1 MKQDWK
7 IRQEIYHRLHTDYT
21 DDLNKVKISECP
33 GSQTLDYAIEYFTN
47 DKLGWVYPAKSY
59 VVGICYALWLTKDF
73 GGNFWEYLNDPDLLY
88 RNDPYFVPY
97 DEDRKTYDS
106 IIDTVGLGFD
116 QRLGVVPDIRHYY
129 EEEFMLNDRN

>member
-33 GSQTLDYAIEYFTN
+33 DSQTLDYAIEYFTN

-97 DEDRKTYDS
+97 DEDKKTYDKS
-106 IIDTVGLGFD
+106 VVCYS
-116 QRLGVVPDIRHYY
+116 RGVCL
-129 EEEFMLNDRN
+129 E